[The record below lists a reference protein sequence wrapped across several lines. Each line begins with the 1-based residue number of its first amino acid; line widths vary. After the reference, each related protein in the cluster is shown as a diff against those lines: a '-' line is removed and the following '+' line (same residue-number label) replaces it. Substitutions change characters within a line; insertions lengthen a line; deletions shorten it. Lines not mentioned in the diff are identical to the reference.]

1 MSFCAN
7 ENMISRSLLLLIMT
21 CLVLTATACK
31 PKPREGKRYEFKG
44 KVISVNKTE
53 RTAFI
58 DHQAVSGYMG
68 AMAMEF
74 DIEDDA
80 GLAKLEA
87 GDLVT
92 ATLVV
97 TEEEDWLENLIIAK
111 PPVPDANAS
120 PGQSSAGPQIGADV
134 PDFALLNQDGK
145 TIHLAQ
151 YRGKALALTFIYTR
165 CPDPD
170 QCTLMSTNFAAIE
183 QALQKEPELYQKT
196 HLLSVTFDPDYDT
209 PKVMSSYGAA
219 HTGQYSSEKFK
230 FWEFATG
237 SKDQV
242 KEIATYFGLNYFKD
256 KDSGEDKVIHSLRTA
271 VIGPDG
277 KLYKLYRGNDWKVDE
292 VVTDLKT
299 LASGQK

>member
-1 MSFCAN
+1 MPFFAN
-7 ENMISRSLLLLIMT
+7 KNMFPRRLLLLVIL
-21 CLVLTATACK
+21 CLVVTASACK
-31 PKPREGKRYEFKG
+31 PKAPEGKRYEFKG

-53 RTAFI
+53 RSAFI
-58 DHQAVSGYMG
+58 DHQAVTGYMG

-97 TEEEDWLENLIIAK
+97 TEEEDWLENLIITK
-111 PPVPDANAS
+111 PPVPDPNAS
-120 PGQSSAGPQIGADV
+120 PAENAGPQIGADV

-145 TIHLAQ
+145 PIHLAQ

-183 QALQKEPELYQKT
+183 QALQKEPAVFQKT

-209 PKVMSSYGAA
+209 PKVMRSYGAA
-219 HTGQYSSEKFK
+219 HTGQYSTEKFQ

-256 KDSGEDKVIHSLRTA
+256 KESGEDKVMHSLRTA

-277 KLYKLYRGNDWKVDE
+277 KLYKLYRGNDWKADE
-292 VVTDLKT
+292 VVADLKT
-299 LASGQK
+299 ASGKR

>member
-1 MSFCAN
+1 MPFFAN
-7 ENMISRSLLLLIMT
+7 KNMFPRRLLLLVIL
-21 CLVLTATACK
+21 CLVVTASACK
-31 PKPREGKRYEFKG
+31 PKAPEGKRYEFKG

-53 RTAFI
+53 RSAFI
-58 DHQAVSGYMG
+58 DHQAVTGYMG

-97 TEEEDWLENLIIAK
+97 TEEEDWLENLIITK
-111 PPVPDANAS
+111 PPVPDPNAS
-120 PGQSSAGPQIGADV
+120 PAENAGPQIGADV

-145 TIHLAQ
+145 PIHLAQ

-183 QALQKEPELYQKT
+183 QALQKEPAVFQKT

-209 PKVMSSYGAA
+209 PKVMRSYGAA
-219 HTGQYSSEKFK
+219 HTGQYSTEKFQ

-256 KDSGEDKVIHSLRTA
+256 KESGEDKVMHSLRTA

-277 KLYKLYRGNDWKVDE
+277 KLYKLYRGNDWKADE
-292 VVTDLKT
+292 VVADLKT
-299 LASGQK
+299 ASGKS

>member
-1 MSFCAN
+1 MLFFAN
-7 ENMISRSLLLLIMT
+7 TNMFSRRLLLLIII
-21 CLVLTATACK
+21 CVLVTASACK
-31 PKPREGKRYEFKG
+31 PKAPEGKRYEFKG
-44 KVISVNKTE
+44 KVISVNKND

-68 AMAMEF
+68 AMAMDF

-87 GDLVT
+87 GDQVT

-97 TEEEDWLENLIIAK
+97 TDEHDWLENLIITK
-111 PPVPDANAS
+111 PPVPDPNAP
-120 PGQSSAGPQIGADV
+120 PGQSSAGPQIGAEV

-145 TIHLAQ
+145 PIHLAQ
-151 YRGKALALTFIYTR
+151 YRGKSLALTFIYTR

-170 QCTLMSTNFAAIE
+170 QCTLMSTNFAAIQ
-183 QALQKEPELYQKT
+183 QALQKEPEVYQKT

-209 PKVMSSYGAA
+209 PKVMRSYGAA
-219 HTGQYSSEKFK
+219 HTGQYSTEGFQ

-256 KDSGEDKVIHSLRTA
+256 KESGEDKVMHSLRTA

-292 VVTDLKT
+292 VISDLKSVAAKT
-299 LASGQK
+299 K

>member
-1 MSFCAN
+1 MLFFAN
-7 ENMISRSLLLLIMT
+7 KNMFPRCLLFLVIL
-21 CLVLTATACK
+21 CLVVTASACK
-31 PKPREGKRYEFKG
+31 PKPPEGKRYEFKG

-53 RTAFI
+53 RSAFI
-58 DHQAVSGYMG
+58 DHQAVTGYMG

-97 TEEEDWLENLIIAK
+97 TEEEDWLENLIITK
-111 PPVPDANAS
+111 PPVPDPNAS
-120 PGQSSAGPQIGADV
+120 PAENAGPQIGADV

-145 TIHLAQ
+145 PIHLAQ

-183 QALQKEPELYQKT
+183 QALQKEPAVFQKT
-196 HLLSVTFDPDYDT
+196 HLLSVTFDPDFDT
-209 PKVMSSYGAA
+209 PKVMRSYGAA
-219 HTGQYSSEKFK
+219 HTGQYSTEKFQ

-256 KDSGEDKVIHSLRTA
+256 KESGEDKVMHSLRTA

-277 KLYKLYRGNDWKVDE
+277 KLYKLYRGNDWKADE
-292 VVTDLKT
+292 VVTDLRSVAAKT
-299 LASGQK
+299 N